1 MVGKYIYIVVRS
13 NIAVIKPVSSLIF
26 FSTAYCFQM
35 TWRYLKNV
43 IVLCSMKA
51 VFSCHVLSQKKKLS
65 QPLKYKKTGLILF
78 HTSLLYKLSPRFRSR
93 FAFSLGLP
101 FPYLERAGICRRM
114 RTIGKAKKLLLV
126 LRMHCG
132 YKNKKQEKSNHKF
145 HDILELIFS
154 PF

>member
-1 MVGKYIYIVVRS
+1 MKIFKECYHFVFNEGS
-13 NIAVIKPVSSLIF
+13 LLLSMSCFKPKEKVES
-26 FSTAYCFQM
+26 A
-35 TWRYLKNV
+35 
-43 IVLCSMKA
+43 
-51 VFSCHVLSQKKKLS
+51 SQI
-65 QPLKYKKTGLILF
+65 QEDERLILF

-145 HDILELIFS
+145 HDILELIFP
-154 PF
+154 PFR

>member
-1 MVGKYIYIVVRS
+1 MKIFKECYHFVFNEGS
-13 NIAVIKPVSSLIF
+13 LLLSCFKPKEKVES
-26 FSTAYCFQM
+26 A
-35 TWRYLKNV
+35 
-43 IVLCSMKA
+43 
-51 VFSCHVLSQKKKLS
+51 SQI
-65 QPLKYKKTGLILF
+65 QEDERLILF

-145 HDILELIFS
+145 HDILELIFPPS
-154 PF
+154 RWCKWYCIKHISSSIRSTI

>member
-1 MVGKYIYIVVRS
+1 M
-13 NIAVIKPVSSLIF
+13 
-26 FSTAYCFQM
+26 
-35 TWRYLKNV
+35 
-43 IVLCSMKA
+43 
-51 VFSCHVLSQKKKLS
+51 S
-65 QPLKYKKTGLILF
+65 QPLKSTGPILF

-132 YKNKKQEKSNHKF
+132 YKNKNVRMSSDLWPPNNPCSPATNCGLSMTSGSQLQVAKF
-145 HDILELIFS
+145 RAGTSVPEPPCRNLRAVICAGTSVPEPPSQNLCAGTS
-154 PF
+154 GP